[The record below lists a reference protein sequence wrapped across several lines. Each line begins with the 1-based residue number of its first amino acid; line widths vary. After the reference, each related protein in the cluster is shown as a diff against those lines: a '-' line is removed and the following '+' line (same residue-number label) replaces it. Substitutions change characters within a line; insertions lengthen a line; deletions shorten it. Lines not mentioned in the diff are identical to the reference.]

1 MTRLI
6 TIQQL
11 SEQIAIP
18 KSTLYKW
25 TSENKIPH
33 VKMPGDQ
40 VRFDPVKIE
49 QWLKIRTISV
59 NVAGLTA

>member
-1 MTRLI
+1 MAKLI
-6 TIQQL
+6 TVKEL

-25 TSENKIPH
+25 TAESKIPH

-40 VRFDPVKIE
+40 VRFDPVKID
-49 QWLKIRTISV
+49 QWIKERSINVTIYPHR
-59 NVAGLTA
+59 